1 MASLKNR
8 VMQQRDA
15 VIARKADIHWRSER
29 TCMRLRHPVILIPAF
44 LGGMLAARGA
54 PVILRA
60 LPTLTARLGYFSED
74 LSNLNAKVRLIATL
88 VPALLGSIS
97 TARDDL
103 TRSASTVTKL

>member
-1 MASLKNR
+1 MPSLKNR

-15 VIARKADIHWRSER
+15 VIARKADIHWRAER
-29 TCMRLRHPVILIPAF
+29 TCTRLRHPVILIPAF

-60 LPTLTARLGYFSED
+60 LPKFTARLGYFSED
-74 LSNLNAKVRLIATL
+74 LSNLNANVRLIATL

-97 TARDDL
+97 IARNDL
-103 TRSASTVTKL
+103 ARAGQ